1 MLGEFLGEVP
11 VGISNRHVHIC
22 RKDLGVLFG
31 PGADLTVMKPLSQ
44 PGQFAAEEKVTLVG
58 PKRSLEGVRIL
69 GQMRSYTQVEIS
81 RTDAYYLGLEAPIRD
96 SGDLEGTPGLILK
109 GPCGELKLELG
120 VIIARRHIHMTEQDA
135 EQFKVR
141 DKDLVQVLVEGPRP
155 VVFADVLVRVDNTF
169 ALEMHIDTDEANA
182 AFLVNGQKVKV
193 YRQTS

>member
-1 MLGEFLGEVP
+1 LGEVP

-109 GPCGELKLELG
+109 GPCGELKLERG

-155 VVFADVLVRVDNTF
+155 VVFADVLVRVENTF

-193 YRQTS
+193 YR

>member
-109 GPCGELKLELG
+109 GPCGELKLSG
-120 VIIARRHIHMTEQDA
+120 RDHCPPAHSSDGTRCGAVQSA
-135 EQFKVR
+135 
-141 DKDLVQVLVEGPRP
+141 DKDLVQVLRKAPGRWFSPMLCAGKTP
-155 VVFADVLVRVDNTF
+155 S
-169 ALEMHIDTDEANA
+169 H
-182 AFLVNGQKVKV
+182 
-193 YRQTS
+193 

>member
-1 MLGEFLGEVP
+1 VLGEFLGEVP

-109 GPCGELKLELG
+109 GPCGELKLERG

-155 VVFADVLVRVDNTF
+155 VVFADVLVRVDTF

-193 YRQTS
+193 YR

>member
-1 MLGEFLGEVP
+1 VLGEFLGEVP

-109 GPCGELKLELG
+109 GPCGELKLERG